1 MDGYLDTGGGE
12 ADGLLG
18 VVEGPAVVAEEEV
31 DVGAVREEDGGVGG
45 GPGVESGEGLH
56 LGDGLGVA
64 GDRLG
69 VVLPAHPDELVAL
82 LLVLARRCLLDCGDA
97 GQVGLLALGQGLG
110 ARLHQQRHGRRVEFS
125 PCCGALRFSLCAAA
139 VPTASRLLLN
149 CFTDNAVI

>member
-1 MDGYLDTGGGE
+1 M
-12 ADGLLG
+12 
-18 VVEGPAVVAEEEV
+18 VAEEEV

-97 GQVGLLALGQGLG
+97 DLAGI
-110 ARLHQQRHGRRVEFS
+110 AAIKE
-125 PCCGALRFSLCAAA
+125 AAA
-139 VPTASRLLLN
+139 MPARSACSLSVRGSAPCSISSAMAGELSFLRAAALFASPFAPPPFRRLL
-149 CFTDNAVI
+149 DSS